1 MIIPAVSKPQL
12 KISPGTREDIMKIV
26 IGAGKTHYDGWI
38 HTQEDELNLL
48 NESSFLK
55 YASQGSVDC
64 FLAEHVW
71 EHMTQDEGIQAAR
84 NCHKFLKPGGYLR
97 VAVPDKNFR
106 NDWYQNMVKVGGP
119 GPADHPAADHKI
131 VYDYRQFQEVF
142 QSAGFKTQLL
152 EYCDESGVFHYQYWN
167 SEDGHIGRSFRYDT
181 RNTTQEL
188 GMVSIIIDA
197 HKELVIGE

>member
-131 VYDYRQFQEVF
+131 VYDYRQFQLRRGS
-142 QSAGFKTQLL
+142 QNPRCMPRCGLPRKSNR
-152 EYCDESGVFHYQYWN
+152 N
-167 SEDGHIGRSFRYDT
+167 SIVANDDNYA
-181 RNTTQEL
+181 L
-188 GMVSIIIDA
+188 A
-197 HKELVIGE
+197 A